1 MSAIRGI
8 SSVAIGGKADIPR
21 SPEVYRSDA
30 IDPKPTFGWLGLGVP
45 MILKEPSASV
55 SVLHLAKQS
64 REKLV
69 VYESSASSAIWSTG
83 CNHKR

>member
-30 IDPKPTFGWLGLGVP
+30 IDPKPTFGWLGAWGPNDPEGTQCLRQRFAFG
-45 MILKEPSASV
+45 
-55 SVLHLAKQS
+55 Q
-64 REKLV
+64 
-69 VYESSASSAIWSTG
+69 AIPG
-83 CNHKR
+83 KVGGL